1 MTWRWL
7 LPGRKTMA
15 RPGRPDGPPSYGGR
29 PRGLVGSPSPRA
41 PFSYRALLA
50 GCRLVSRLIAA
61 RLELEGAEH
70 LPRTAD
76 GRPAGGW
83 IGVGMPHRTWVDPFV
98 LALLLPLEP
107 RLFFLG
113 DGRTIYRSRLR
124 RFVFS
129 RIGGVVPI
137 WPGSGPG
144 GFAAQVGAV
153 RQVID
158 AGGVFV
164 LFPEVGPPVPV
175 EQARPLAAGIGYFA
189 LRTGAPIVPLV
200 LGGAHEIFRGRRII
214 LRVLPPV
221 TALRLAGRPADAGA
235 PEKAAAPEGA
245 SRTEREAAHRIAA
258 ELHARCRH
266 DVADA
271 HRASEPPP
279 GTRKHWVWLTGLFH

>member
-1 MTWRWL
+1 M
-7 LPGRKTMA
+7 
-15 RPGRPDGPPSYGGR
+15 
-29 PRGLVGSPSPRA
+29 
-41 PFSYRALLA
+41 
-50 GCRLVSRLIAA
+50 AA
-61 RLELEGAEH
+61 RLELQGAEH
-70 LPRTAD
+70 LPRTPD

-83 IGVGMPHRTWVDPFV
+83 IGAGLPHRTWVDPFV
-98 LALLLPLEP
+98 LALLLPREP
-107 RLFFLG
+107 RLFFMG

-137 WPGSGPG
+137 WPGSGPA

-189 LRTGAPIVPLV
+189 LRTGAPIVPVV

-214 LRVLPPV
+214 LRVLQPM
-221 TALRLAGRPADAGA
+221 TALQLAGLPADAVDTADTAA
-235 PEKAAAPEGA
+235 PEKAPGI
-245 SRTEREAAHRIAA
+245 EREAAHRIAA
-258 ELHARCRH
+258 NLHARCR
-266 DVADA
+266 DEVADA
-271 HRASEPPP
+271 HRAAEPPP